1 METKQKQWRK
11 PLRKLENNNS
21 TVSDRYDAMLDYN
34 TCFAIAPTVAG
45 AVAGAVAP
53 GVAGAVTKKKFVQS
67 PTSAFSVPK
76 KHFTKV
82 IESPKS
88 VISDISTFESDTS
101 MTSPIANN
109 NFLEDNIDEN
119 TPGYDIIIK
128 IKEQGQNVRDN
139 EKAKYKTSQP
149 QTSQPQTSQPQTSQ
163 PQTSQPQTSQPPL
176 LKMLNGQTLH
186 PSNEQL
192 LDERI
197 NDLFASK
204 AGFLKEYRAYDFI
217 LKDINEQIKKL
228 NDIKKIMEQEQKK
241 SSNKINQIKK
251 ILCSLKK

>member
-11 PLRKLENNNS
+11 PLRKLEYDNS
-21 TVSDRYDAMLDYN
+21 TVSDRYDAMLDHD
-34 TCFAIAPTVAG
+34 TCFAVAATVAATVASAVAATVAPTVA
-45 AVAGAVAP
+45 ATVP
-53 GVAGAVTKKKFVQS
+53 KKKFVQS

-76 KHFTKV
+76 KHFKKA
-82 IESPKS
+82 IDSPKS
-88 VISDISTFESDTS
+88 VISDISILESETS
-101 MTSPIANN
+101 MTSPIAND

-128 IKEQGQNVRDN
+128 IKEQGQTVRNN

-149 QTSQPQTSQPQTSQ
+149 QTSQPPF
-163 PQTSQPQTSQPPL
+163 
-176 LKMLNGQTLH
+176 LKMQNGQTLH

-192 LDERI
+192 LNERI

-204 AGFLKEYRAYDFI
+204 VGFLKEYRAYDFI

-241 SSNKINQIKK
+241 SSNKINRIKK
-251 ILCSLKK
+251 ILFSLKK

>member
-45 AVAGAVAP
+45 AVAGAVAATIP
-53 GVAGAVTKKKFVQS
+53 KKKFVQS

-76 KHFTKV
+76 KCFKKV

-139 EKAKYKTSQP
+139 EKAKYKKN
-149 QTSQPQTSQPQTSQ
+149 
-163 PQTSQPQTSQPPL
+163 QPPF
-176 LKMLNGQTLH
+176 LKMQNGQTLH
-186 PSNEQL
+186 PSNEQI
-192 LDERI
+192 LDEKI
-197 NDLFASK
+197 NNFFASK
-204 AGFLKEYRAYDFI
+204 ARFLKEYRGYEFI
-217 LKDINEQIKKL
+217 IKDINEQVKKL
-228 NDIKKIMEQEQKK
+228 NDIKKIMEHEQTK
-241 SSNKINQIKK
+241 SSNKINEIKK
-251 ILCSLKK
+251 ILSSLKKQKYKIE